1 MENGIDEKEDDEK
14 EDDDGDDDGDDD
26 DDENYQISIRL
37 ECRPTLR
44 NSISISSIKH
54 SMRCIP
60 KFDFLCNMKRTSS
73 GIANP

>member
-1 MENGIDEKEDDEK
+1 MKHPIDDGDGD
-14 EDDDGDDDGDDD
+14 DDDGDD
-26 DDENYQISIRL
+26 ENDQVLIRL

-54 SMRCIP
+54 NTRGIP

>member
-1 MENGIDEKEDDEK
+1 MMMI
-14 EDDDGDDDGDDD
+14 DDGDDD
-26 DDENYQISIRL
+26 DDFGGGDDDDENDQISIRL

-54 SMRCIP
+54 NMRGIP